1 MREWMLQARAVLS
14 TEATLP
20 LEMLTMTG
28 QASEFVFNFE
38 DPVSNN
44 GAALVA
50 LDEFASAYWKVASQ
64 YIDVVKPVM
73 PADWLTLGRHREDP
87 EFAEFVWT
95 ILTFVAHKPV
105 FDAIREELFG
115 SLKSRVIDSGVPL
128 MSKKMQGP
136 DLFNSAE
143 FPTGHFVADRFDFD
157 GDRLVA
163 VQGQLTLLG
172 RSNPVTL
179 SALRFN
185 CYLNPLLKRRTCGG
199 DFDTTIVR
207 SQWGLTWGLD
217 MGMPDPVHLLLQ
229 VEAIQQ

>member
-1 MREWMLQARAVLS
+1 MRKIQFFPVAACALAVAAVGLGAPSPARAQVESYVIDITHTAVFYEYPHLELS
-14 TEATLP
+14 TNRGRFAVKGGTVQLDRGGHSGRVD
-20 LEMLTMTG
+20 LT
-28 QASEFVFNFE
+28 
-38 DPVSNN
+38 
-44 GAALVA
+44 
-50 LDEFASAYWKVASQ
+50 
-64 YIDVVKPVM
+64 IDTSVV
-73 PADWLTLGRHREDP
+73 
-87 EFAEFVWT
+87 
-95 ILTFVAHKPV
+95 
-105 FDAIREELFG
+105 
-115 SLKSRVIDSGVPL
+115 DSGVAL
-128 MSKKMQGP
+128 MNKRMQGP
-136 DLFNSAE
+136 DLFNSAD

>member
-1 MREWMLQARAVLS
+1 MSEDYTNQTREMMQDCMREWMLQARAVLS

-105 FDAIREELFG
+105 FDAIREEHG
-115 SLKSRVIDSGVPL
+115 EAIRRER
-128 MSKKMQGP
+128 
-136 DLFNSAE
+136 NSWKPSV
-143 FPTGHFVADRFDFD
+143 FVMNTWTG
-157 GDRLVA
+157 LE
-163 VQGQLTLLG
+163 
-172 RSNPVTL
+172 
-179 SALRFN
+179 
-185 CYLNPLLKRRTCGG
+185 
-199 DFDTTIVR
+199 
-207 SQWGLTWGLD
+207 GLT
-217 MGMPDPVHLLLQ
+217 
-229 VEAIQQ
+229 I